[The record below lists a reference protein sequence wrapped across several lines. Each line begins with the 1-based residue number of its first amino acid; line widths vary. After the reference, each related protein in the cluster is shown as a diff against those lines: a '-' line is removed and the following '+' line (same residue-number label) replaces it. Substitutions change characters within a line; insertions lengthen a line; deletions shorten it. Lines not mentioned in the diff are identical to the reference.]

1 MVTNNGKYE
10 IVLIQQILL
19 SCFLQWQ
26 LQDYSTM
33 DLLCVFFIYS
43 HFDGCI
49 IQSKAYEKS
58 LLEMFLLCSIFK
70 YGIFGAEE
78 SYMSA

>member
-1 MVTNNGKYE
+1 
-10 IVLIQQILL
+10 
-19 SCFLQWQ
+19 
-26 LQDYSTM
+26 M

-43 HFDGCI
+43 QFDGCI